1 MQPFSGNQRPDFLT
15 CLMEMSPVFRLP
27 RGIHVCR
34 SSSNVPRLPW
44 FINCCKTH
52 KFSCK
57 AAESIALAA
66 KKPVERPK
74 VVRTWCAFRILT
86 SNKMCFAP
94 QPRAIFDPSHPKR
107 WLRTHRFSE
116 PTFRPSGATMHG
128 KNAERFGTFA
138 RRVIFFLLA
147 LSSLA
152 LSLL

>member
-1 MQPFSGNQRPDFLT
+1 MFADPLQTSHACHGLST
-15 CLMEMSPVFRLP
+15 
-27 RGIHVCR
+27 
-34 SSSNVPRLPW
+34 
-44 FINCCKTH
+44 
-52 KFSCK
+52 
-57 AAESIALAA
+57 AAKPTNLAA
-66 KKPVERPK
+66 KLQNPLRLPQKMPVERPK